1 MQIDINNTSQY
12 LALAGEGNKLHRY
25 VVSGKELKHLFA
37 QFERIPYIGKIE
49 CFEIYTKN
57 PETGEAGWDIQYVEG
72 VKEKIKEH
80 YPHFDC
86 FITKGYPLGGSE
98 AVKFHACYGK
108 DDYELADF
116 NATLEQH

>member
-1 MQIDINNTSQY
+1 MQIDISNTSQY
-12 LALAGEGNKLHRY
+12 LALAGKGNNLHRY
-25 VVSGKELKHLFA
+25 LVSGKELKLMFA
-37 QFERIPYIGKIE
+37 HFERIPYIGKIE

-57 PETGEAGWDIQYVEG
+57 PDTGEGGWGIQYVEG

-86 FITKGYPLGGSE
+86 FITKGYPTGDND

-108 DDYELADF
+108 DDYELADLT
-116 NATLEQH
+116 AALQQ